1 MKKIVLALL
10 SVCMIFATLTCINA
24 IGSTNE
30 SVSVE
35 YFEDGSYVID
45 EDSSGVALLATRT
58 TKSKT
63 STYYASDGTAQW
75 YIKVTGTFTSRNGVT
90 ECIDAS
96 VVAEVYSSDWKIARK
111 SASYAGRTAVATAAV
126 NQLLNGAVVNTLVC
140 SLTLTCSSAGTFY

>member
-10 SVCMIFATLTCINA
+10 SVCMIFATLTWVNA
-24 IGSTNE
+24 TGGTNE

-45 EDSSGVALLATRT
+45 EDSFGVALLATRT

-75 YIKVTGTFTSRNGVT
+75 YIKVTGTFTYRNGEAV
-90 ECIDAS
+90 CIDSS
-96 VVAEVYSSDWKIARK
+96 VAAEVYSSSWKIACK
-111 SASYAGRTAVATAAV
+111 SASYTGSTAVATAAINYLV
-126 NQLLNGAVVNTLVC
+126 NGAVANTLSRTV
-140 SLTLTCSSAGTFY
+140 TLTYSSTGTFS